1 MRNFSSFHSSPR
13 SVKTCVSRVRA
24 VGLILGIAALV
35 GAGSSPAAAA
45 TRCTTGARSQG
56 HAAKQCSKVSRRKC
70 RTRRGKRPVCRQHV
84 VKHRR
89 PTKAKKPPK
98 RTPGSKPLPAPPKP
112 VAFPS
117 EPPGYHAPT
126 GLVSPTTP
134 TTTTTTPPQART
146 WGASGPATT
155 LIVYDSTNTWGY
167 LGVQYANAAGDM
179 ATRFGKVTAEPVI
192 EYITGQVNSYT
203 ATIYIGSTYDEP
215 IPTAFLNDV
224 LSTTHPVIWAG
235 WNVWQLSGT
244 PGSSANTAFRSHYG
258 WDPSTSYI
266 DTLDDPLTVSSNG
279 QSFTRGGL
287 NGANIVAPH
296 ITNPAAVTVLA
307 RANCT
312 SSTGKAANCASIAQS
327 TGTSFPWAVKS
338 ANLTFVGEEP
348 FSYTSATDRVL
359 VFSALLSATLG

>member
-1 MRNFSSFHSSPR
+1 MNSFFSFR
-13 SVKTCVSRVRA
+13 SIARPVKRCTSRVRA
-24 VGLILGIAALV
+24 LGLMLGVAVFVPAAQL
-35 GAGSSPAAAA
+35 SSAAAA
-45 TRCTTGARSQG
+45 APGKCQTAQPAKSRACGRQLARHRHQT
-56 HAAKQCSKVSRRKC
+56 KVKRRP
-70 RTRRGKRPVCRQHV
+70 KRPHKR
-84 VKHRR
+84 
-89 PTKAKKPPK
+89 PK
-98 RTPGSKPLPAPPKP
+98 RHHVSKPLPAPPRP
-112 VAFPS
+112 AIFPS
-117 EPPGYHAPT
+117 EPPGYRAPT
-126 GLVSPTTP
+126 ALVSPTP
-134 TTTTTTPPQART
+134 STTTSATPPQART
-146 WGASGPATT
+146 WGAPGPSTT
-155 LIVYDSTNTWGY
+155 LVVYDSTNTWGH
-167 LGVQYANAAGDM
+167 LGSLYATAAGNM
-179 ATRFGKVTAEPVI
+179 ASRFGKVTAEPVI
-192 EYITGQVNSYT
+192 YYIPGQVNNYT

-312 SSTGKAANCASIAQS
+312 SSTGTAANCASIAQS